1 VTTRTRNLALWIGV
15 LAGPFIWLLSFQ
27 ANFTLAP
34 WACKFDTKIALFLV
48 TIAALILVAG
58 SGLLA
63 WREWT
68 ALGRIAPDEA
78 AGAVGR
84 SRIMALGGV
93 LLSAMFFLVILA
105 QAVPEL
111 ILGACE

>member
-1 VTTRTRNLALWIGV
+1 MTKRDFALWTGI
-15 LAGPFIWLLSFQ
+15 LAGPVAWLLSFQ

-34 WACKFDTKIALFLV
+34 WACEFNTKIALFIV
-48 TIAALILVAG
+48 TILALLLVAG

-68 ALGRIAPDEA
+68 ALGKVSPGD
-78 AGAVGR
+78 AGGALAR
-84 SRIMALGGV
+84 SRIMAISGV
-93 LLSAMFFLVILA
+93 LMSAMFFLVVVA
-105 QAVPEL
+105 QSVPEL

>member
-1 VTTRTRNLALWIGV
+1 MIRTRDFALWIGI
-15 LAGPFIWLLSFQ
+15 LTGPVVWLLSFQ

-34 WACKFDTKIALFLV
+34 WACEFNTKIALFLV
-48 TIAALILVAG
+48 TILALVLLAG

-63 WREWT
+63 WHEWT
-68 ALGRIAPDEA
+68 ALGRVSPGDA

-84 SRIMALGGV
+84 SRIMAMGGV
-93 LLSAMFFLVILA
+93 LLSAMFFLVVVA
-105 QAVPEL
+105 QSIPEL

>member
-1 VTTRTRNLALWIGV
+1 MTRTRDFALWTGI
-15 LAGPFIWLLSFQ
+15 LAGPVVWLLSFQ

-34 WACKFDTKIALFLV
+34 WACEFNSKIALFCV
-48 TIAALILVAG
+48 TILGLVLVAG

-68 ALGRIAPDEA
+68 VLGKVWPGDTGGALA
-78 AGAVGR
+78 R
-84 SRIMALGGV
+84 SRTMAVCGV

-105 QAVPEL
+105 QAIPNL